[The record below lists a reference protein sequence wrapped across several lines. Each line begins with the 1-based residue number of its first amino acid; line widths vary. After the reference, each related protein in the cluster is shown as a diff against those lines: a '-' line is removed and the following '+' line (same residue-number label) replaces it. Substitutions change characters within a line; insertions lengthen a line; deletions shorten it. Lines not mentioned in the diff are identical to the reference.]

1 MERSARMMYRAVH
14 RSARARLP
22 LLGRAGRR
30 DGRAGFHLRNG
41 GDGRSTRSGGRRRRR
56 GRTRCRASPSRYPT
70 TVLLKPPCAAARG
83 QTGRTDRTDR
93 KHNWACARARAR
105 QNRPIRAPPATN
117 CFGLVLTKTARKHPV
132 MRDIRKMK
140 KQEHYH
146 NFKLVYVTIALQLN
160 EFSACVSLI

>member
-1 MERSARMMYRAVH
+1 MPCTVR
-14 RSARARLP
+14 RARVFPSLAVP
-22 LLGRAGRR
+22 GDVTVWLVFTCGTEGTERAERR
-30 DGRAGFHLRNG
+30 AKAEE
-41 GDGRSTRSGGRRRRR
+41 

-140 KQEHYH
+140 KQEHCH
-146 NFKLVYVTIALQLN
+146 NFKLVYVTIALQLS
-160 EFSACVSLI
+160 EFSACVFLI